1 MAGLA
6 NALAAARPPLILCAA
21 NSSSQMYTKVATSGW
36 RVKMLNAHRVDLLKV
51 CAALG
56 PVVLKSTSSHEQ
68 LNGANGRCHERGIMN
83 MNGTIGTAYHSNG
96 RAKTLRVGIVL
107 SGGQAPGV
115 HVALYL

>member
-1 MAGLA
+1 
-6 NALAAARPPLILCAA
+6 
-21 NSSSQMYTKVATSGW
+21 MYTKSTTSEW
-36 RVKMLNAHRVDLLKV
+36 RVKILDAHRVDLLKV

-68 LNGANGRCHERGIMN
+68 LNGANGSCHERSIRN
-83 MNGTIGTAYHSNG
+83 MNGTNGTAYQGNG

-115 HVALYL
+115 HVTVYLQSALQAQSQSG